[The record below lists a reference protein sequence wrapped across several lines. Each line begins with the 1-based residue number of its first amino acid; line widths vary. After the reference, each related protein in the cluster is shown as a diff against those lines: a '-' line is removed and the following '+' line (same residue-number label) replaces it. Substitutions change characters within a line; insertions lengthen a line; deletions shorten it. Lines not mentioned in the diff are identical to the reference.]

1 MIYEVNESRFF
12 EIENIKEIISKETKI
27 IKIKEEIEIAYFNL
41 IIDIKYLNIDDE
53 KCEKSLELPIEF
65 NIRSEE
71 EIDVMLKNLFINIVE
86 DKGIDVDFII
96 DVNINELEES
106 TKIIEEIITGEK
118 IIDAIQTIEEQD
130 LTIIDSAEV
139 SVVKYVADSEFNF
152 LKMLKNSYKKYK
164 MIILNDESSFDK
176 ISLKYNIKIEDL
188 FKMKKEGLKVIVS
201 VNE

>member
-106 TKIIEEIITGEK
+106 TKITEEIITGEK

-130 LTIIDSAEV
+130 LTVIDSAEV